1 MLALT
6 HLPSP
11 NMTDCVRQDADGPS
25 IDYDLAL
32 RQHAAYRDMLQRC
45 GATVRTLDANRHLP
59 DCVFIEDT
67 AIVLDEVAILCS
79 MGHASRRNEPAGI
92 EPELRRYRE
101 IEQIDLPATID
112 GGDVLRVGK
121 RLVVGLSR
129 RTSAA
134 AIEGLTTIAARY
146 GYAIDPVRVTGCLH
160 LKSACTALPDGRL
173 LANPAWL
180 DATALRQY
188 EVVHVATNEPDA
200 ANVALVGETV
210 CAAAGHP
217 QTADL
222 IRALGFRVET
232 ADLSEF
238 AKADGCVTCL
248 SLLFQHV
255 EGGCEDESE

>member
-11 NMTDCVRQDADGPS
+11 NMADCLRMHADGPR
-25 IDYDLAL
+25 IDQKAAFQ
-32 RQHAAYRDMLQRC
+32 QHAGYRQMLERC
-45 GATVRTLDANRHLP
+45 GAVVETLDVNRDLP

-79 MGHASRRNEPAGI
+79 MGHPSRRAEPAGI
-92 EPELRRYRE
+92 EPHLRRHRDVRR
-101 IEQIDLPATID
+101 IELPATID
-112 GGDVLRVGK
+112 GGDVLRVGR
-121 RLVVGLSR
+121 RLIVGISG
-129 RTSAA
+129 RTNAA
-134 AIEGLTTIAARY
+134 GVAALTAAVSPFSY
-146 GYAIDPVRVTGCLH
+146 DIDPVSVTGCLH

-173 LANPAWL
+173 LANPVWL
-180 DATALRQY
+180 DSKALRRY
-188 EVVHVATNEPDA
+188 KIVGVPHDEPDA

-222 IRALGFRVET
+222 LCGLGFRVET
-232 ADLSEF
+232 TDLSEF

-248 SLLFQHV
+248 SLLFTA
-255 EGGCEDESE
+255 E